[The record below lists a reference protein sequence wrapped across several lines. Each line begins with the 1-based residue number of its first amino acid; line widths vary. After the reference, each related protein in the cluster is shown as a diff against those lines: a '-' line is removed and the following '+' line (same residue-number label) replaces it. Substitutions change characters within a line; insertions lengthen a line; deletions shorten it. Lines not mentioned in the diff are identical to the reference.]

1 MDNDS
6 KYIDAYNLIIQDVA
20 KNINQAIVDNLL
32 KAFSS
37 EGSFLDVFRFQD
49 NKIATIELGTDQS
62 LKLFVWQLLSGLN
75 DEEEQEVLRIINK
88 QLSLSEVKSDQ
99 VFLRNLSRIPLKDIE
114 RIKDNLPTES
124 DINDAFDKLLE

>member
-37 EGSFLDVFRFQD
+37 EGSFPDVFSFQD

-62 LKLFVWQLLSGLN
+62 LKLFVWQLLSGLD